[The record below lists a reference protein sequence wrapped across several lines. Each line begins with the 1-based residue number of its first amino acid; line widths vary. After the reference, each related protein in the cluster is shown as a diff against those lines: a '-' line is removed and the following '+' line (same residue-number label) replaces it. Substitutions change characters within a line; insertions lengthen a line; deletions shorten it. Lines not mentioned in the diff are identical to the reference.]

1 MFDLFPI
8 HIAYAVDDVETLIG
22 KFNQLILNPLIDMMF
37 VVAFAFFLY
46 GVFEFIVGGSKN
58 AEKKTKGKSHM
69 FWGIIG
75 MVIMF
80 SVFGIIKFI
89 MTTIGAK

>member
-1 MFDLFPI
+1 MFDFLL
-8 HIAYAVDDVETLIG
+8 HTAYAAEDVETLIS
-22 KFNQLILNPLIDMMF
+22 KFNKLILNPLIDMMF
-37 VVAFAFFLY
+37 VIAFAFFLY
-46 GVFEFIVGGSKN
+46 GVFEFIVGGSKS
-58 AEKKTKGKSHM
+58 ADAKTKGKSHM

-75 MVIMF
+75 MAIMF